1 MKTQIIQIGNSQGVR
16 IPKVLLEESKIGGD
30 VELELHEEG
39 ILIRNIQ
46 KPRKNW
52 DVIFKKLAENDD
64 DESHAFDSTTD
75 FEKKE
80 WQW

>member
-1 MKTQIIQIGNSQGVR
+1 MKAQIIRIGNSQGVR
-16 IPKVLLEESKIGGD
+16 IPKTLIEDGKLSGE

-39 ILIRNIQ
+39 ILIRSLR
-46 KPRKNW
+46 KPRTNW
-52 DVIFKKLAENDD
+52 DAAFKAVADVDD
-64 DESHAFDSTTD
+64 DQPVSEGATD

>member
-16 IPKVLLEESKIGGD
+16 IPKVLLEESKISGD
-30 VELELHEEG
+30 VDLELHEEG
-39 ILIRNIQ
+39 ILIRNTQ
-46 KPRKNW
+46 KPRKGWNA
-52 DVIFKKLAENDD
+52 IFASLAENDD
-64 DESHAFDSTTD
+64 DDSSAFDATSE